1 MARQVDPGSSRTD
14 VSPTWRAALDNP
26 WLMLATLFFVTL
38 FLGLPFLWISRGFST
53 RGKVLVTV
61 AVLAWSALVF
71 WLFWLVMA
79 WAVPTILEA
88 LKELTRS

>member
-1 MARQVDPGSSRTD
+1 MARQVDPGSSRTN
-14 VSPTWRAALDNP
+14 VPPAWRAALDNP

-53 RGKVLVTV
+53 WGKVLVTV

>member
-1 MARQVDPGSSRTD
+1 
-14 VSPTWRAALDNP
+14 
-26 WLMLATLFFVTL
+26 VTL

-53 RGKVLVTV
+53 WGKVLVTV